1 MKPLHPRTACIM
13 FILCL
18 LLAGCGAP
26 SDLTPTPPAV
36 VSSTSQPSQTTS
48 PTGISPSE
56 IIPTSSPTISTP
68 VVVLSKPAES
78 SLSQADQIEST
89 LAALSEAAGYRFQV
103 RQSLSREDLGAE
115 FHLVVALPPNPG
127 LSDLAAAAPRTQ
139 FIGVGISGLEPHDN
153 LTLIDPQG
161 TGPDE
166 IGFVAGYIAA
176 VATPEWRVGD
186 ISASDTASGI
196 AARNGFLNGV
206 VYFCGL
212 CRQTYPPFYDYPLY
226 VELPSGSDQAEW
238 QAAADVLRDK
248 FVKSV
253 YVSPEASSE
262 ALLNYLA
269 QSDLNIIGNSQ
280 PPEAIQGHWVTS
292 IQSDYINVLN
302 DLWTEVLGGNGGRN
316 VSVGLKLDAINADL
330 FSPGRQR
337 LVEDLLKDL
346 QGGYVDTGVDPLT
359 GELR

>member
-1 MKPLHPRTACIM
+1 MKPLNPRIM
-13 FILCL
+13 SIVFIICL
-18 LLAGCGAP
+18 LLTGCGAS
-26 SDLTPTPPAV
+26 SDPTPTPPAV

-48 PTGISPSE
+48 PTGIIRSE
-56 IIPTSSPTISTP
+56 TIPTSSPTSSPPII
-68 VVVLSKPAES
+68 VLLKPAES
-78 SLSQADQIEST
+78 TLSQANQIEAT
-89 LAALSEAAGYRFQV
+89 LAALADAAGYRFQV
-103 RQSLSREDLGAE
+103 RQSLSAADLGAE
-115 FHLVVALPPNPG
+115 FHLVVALPPDPG
-127 LSDLAAAAPRTQ
+127 LSDLAAVAPQTQ
-139 FIGVGISGLEPHDN
+139 FVGVGISGLQPHDN

-176 VATPEWRVGD
+176 VITPEWRVGV
-186 ISASDTASGI
+186 ISTSDTASGV

-226 VELPSGSDQAEW
+226 VELPTTSGQAEW

-248 FVKSV
+248 FVKTV

-262 ALLNYLA
+262 ALLNYLV
-269 QSDLNIIGNSQ
+269 QSDINIIGDN
-280 PPEAIQGHWVTS
+280 PPMDAIQGHWVTS
-292 IQSDYINVLN
+292 IQSDYVNALN
-302 DLWTEVLGGNGGRN
+302 DLWTEVLNGNGGLDVP
-316 VSVGLKLDAINADL
+316 VSIELNAVNPDL

-337 LVEDLLKDL
+337 LVEDLLQDL

-359 GELR
+359 GEIR